1 MPVKAKRLDDR
12 ALMFDAL
19 GAIGDLHLE
28 HVDLGCCAP
37 PLPRY
42 WRFPLRGTRGEDG

>member
-1 MPVKAKRLDDR
+1 LDDR
-12 ALMFDAL
+12 ALMFDAF

-28 HVDLGCCAP
+28 HVDLGCCVHAP
-37 PLPRY
+37 PSPRY